1 MRRNTGKTRARN
13 LSDRLEALWEDLLSR
28 SPERVKTAFATLDPA
43 ERKVVLEH
51 LHKMAGEAGWQ
62 PEQRWSAQA
71 ALQILELK
79 PE

>member
-13 LSDRLEALWEDLLSR
+13 LPDRLEELWDDLLSR
-28 SPERVKTAFATLDPA
+28 SPERVKAAFATLDPA
-43 ERKVVLEH
+43 EQKVVLEH

-62 PEQRWSAQA
+62 PEQRHTAQV
-71 ALQILELK
+71 ALQILERK